1 MYHSELQKY
10 SPVYPDHKKETA
22 SHRYRECVEITD
34 SHGRTQFDAGSGIYS
49 DDACS
54 CFSDMSMVD
63 KLRKYFSFQKFEK
76 LL

>member
-1 MYHSELQKY
+1 MINRLCNRGEPSLLAAYHSELQKY
-10 SPVYPDHKKETA
+10 SPVYPIIKKETA

-54 CFSDMSMVD
+54 CF
-63 KLRKYFSFQKFEK
+63 F
-76 LL
+76 